1 MALKGTLRDF
11 NVSDIFQLIAQQQKS
26 GILVISTKTTVV
38 RVFFSRGALVRA
50 ELTERDKERD
60 ILGQMLLRG
69 EVCTEGQ
76 LDVAIDIKLKTL
88 KRLEDILIEQEIVD
102 KDTLRDFIKLRNMET
117 ISRLFD
123 WKDGNY
129 EFEQTDV
136 TYDQSLDQPVGAES
150 ILMEAFRIVDEW
162 PSVREVIT
170 HYATTFEINMTGD
183 LFEAAAKQYKFEGGE
198 RRVYKILLENPKRD
212 VQKVIDLSRLGEFE
226 TCKALFALSKAGVVE
241 PKSPKHGLKI
251 GAMSGGSLKAGH
263 AVKPAQVV
271 LVALLALTFAA
282 SLALFGR
289 TAIGT
294 GLEVLR
300 GRSED
305 TIKSWALGESLSTA
319 QKKKIARALEAWRL
333 TQGSYPPALE
343 VLVRESVLSEKDT
356 RYPWQLPYAYRPTGT
371 GYILLDPPY

>member
-11 NVSDIFQLIAQQQKS
+11 NVADIFQLIAQQQKS
-26 GILVISTKTTVV
+26 GILVISTRTTVV

-69 EVCTEGQ
+69 EVCTEAQ
-76 LDVAIDIKLKTL
+76 LATAMDIKAKTL

-102 KDTLRDFIKLRNMET
+102 KETLRDFIKLRNMET

-136 TYDQSLDQPVGAES
+136 SYDQSLDQPVGAES
-150 ILMEAFRIVDEW
+150 ILMEAFRIIDEW
-162 PSVREVIT
+162 PSVRAVVT
-170 HYATTFEINMTGD
+170 HYSMTFNVNGT
-183 LFEAAAKQYKFEGGE
+183 LKQLEASAKQQKFEGGE
-198 RRVYKILLENPKRD
+198 KRVFKILLEEPRRD
-212 VQKVIDLSRLGEFE
+212 VQKIIDLSRLGEFE
-226 TCKALFALSKAGVVE
+226 ACKALFALSKAGLIE
-241 PKSPKHGLKI
+241 PIPPKHGLAI
-251 GAMSGGSLKAGH
+251 GAMSGGSLKDSH
-263 AVKPAQVV
+263 RIKPAKVA

-282 SLALFGR
+282 SVALFGR
-289 TAIGT
+289 TAVGT
-294 GLEVLR
+294 AIEVLK

-319 QKKKIARALEAWRL
+319 QKKKISRALETWRL
-333 TQGSYPPALE
+333 TQGAYPAALD
-343 VLVRESVLSEKDT
+343 VLVRENVLSEKDT
-356 RYPWQLPYAYRPTGT
+356 RYPWQLPYAYRPTGE